1 MQRRVLIALSRPY
14 GGDAVH
20 AVPATNQQIA
30 DELSVSV
37 DAVKTHLRFLF
48 GKFEI
53 ADLAQNQK
61 RARLVGLA
69 FERGN
74 VTERDLR

>member
-1 MQRRVLIALSRPY
+1 MLIALSRRY
-14 GGDAVH
+14 GGAVAH
-20 AVPATNQQIA
+20 AVPATDQQIA

-37 DAVKTHLRFLF
+37 DAVKTHLRFLL

-53 ADLAQNQK
+53 ADLAQNRK
-61 RARLVGLA
+61 CARLVELA
-69 FERGN
+69 FERRN